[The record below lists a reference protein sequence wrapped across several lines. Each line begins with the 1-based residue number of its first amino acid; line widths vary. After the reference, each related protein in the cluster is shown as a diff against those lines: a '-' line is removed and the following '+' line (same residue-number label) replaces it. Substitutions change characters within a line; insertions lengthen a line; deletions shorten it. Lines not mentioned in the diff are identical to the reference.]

1 MSDAIKR
8 LKAED
13 RNDSYNSF
21 SAAINSR
28 EQLTPKTNAQ
38 SYAIELNELK
48 RKEAGDYDPY
58 DHSDI
63 EHPTTNFETLIH
75 LLKSSFGTGIL
86 AMPLAFYHSGYILGI
101 IGTSV
106 IGLLCTYCMHMLVRT
121 EYELCKRKK
130 VPSLTY
136 PGTAEAALAEGPPFL
151 AKLAPYSGIISNVFL
166 LMYQLGSSCVYIVF
180 ISENIWNVVNNYWQ
194 VNERLIFVMLLLP
207 LILVTFV
214 KNLKLLVPLTSF
226 ANFITVVSFGIIYY
240 YIFQEPI
247 TFEGRLAIGQLT
259 NMPLFFG
266 TVMFAL
272 ESIGMVSAVWS
283 LTIAFLV
290 GLAVLIPYIDL
301 FISLVGALCIS
312 ALGLAF
318 PAIFDSSTKW
328 YHLDDSLK
336 WWIHGKN
343 LLIVLTIS
351 NTFLLLYQLGICCVY
366 TVFVAEN
373 IKNVLDQYMAN
384 PVDERIIMVIILLP
398 LVFINYI
405 KNLKF
410 LAPLTIVA
418 NVLTFVSFAIIFY
431 FIFSKKV
438 TLEDREP
445 IGDYRDFPLYF
456 GTVLFALEAIGMI
469 MPLKN
474 EMKSPQNFGSCCG
487 VLNIGMLAVVV
498 LYMMTGLFGYLAYG
512 KHVLGSISYTIDPEN
527 IAAQV
532 CKLMLAV
539 AIFTTHA
546 LSMYVA
552 IDIVWTQNLLR
563 RFEKSYYVN
572 IWEYAIRTCLVVLT
586 FGLAVAIPYIDLFIS
601 LVGAL
606 CISCSGIAFPAIM
619 DSCVQWQSHRG
630 VKMVLIHA
638 KNVAI
643 ALFALLGL
651 VVGTATSLEKI
662 IEKFGPIESNS
673 LNSTST

>member
-1 MSDAIKR
+1 MTSSGSSAGVFQYEAVPRGETTPMSSTK
-8 LKAED
+8 
-13 RNDSYNSF
+13 NF

-272 ESIGMVSAVWS
+272 ESIGMVLPLQHEMKNRAHFSKPFGTLNVGM
-283 LTIAFLV
+283 FLV
-290 GLAVLIPYIDL
+290 TTMYIVMGLFGYLAYGDTVKASISYTIDPESKIAQVCKLLLALAIFTSFSLFMYVGVDIIWNHMNLKAKFDQKPHPQLWDYVFRTLLVSFVFGLAVLIPYIDL

-343 LLIVLTIS
+343 LLIVL
-351 NTFLLLYQLGICCVY
+351 
-366 TVFVAEN
+366 
-373 IKNVLDQYMAN
+373 
-384 PVDERIIMVIILLP
+384 
-398 LVFINYI
+398 
-405 KNLKF
+405 
-410 LAPLTIVA
+410 
-418 NVLTFVSFAIIFY
+418 FAF
-431 FIFSKKV
+431 F
-438 TLEDREP
+438 
-445 IGDYRDFPLYF
+445 
-456 GTVLFALEAIGMI
+456 
-469 MPLKN
+469 
-474 EMKSPQNFGSCCG
+474 
-487 VLNIGMLAVVV
+487 
-498 LYMMTGLFGYLAYG
+498 
-512 KHVLGSISYTIDPEN
+512 
-527 IAAQV
+527 
-532 CKLMLAV
+532 
-539 AIFTTHA
+539 
-546 LSMYVA
+546 
-552 IDIVWTQNLLR
+552 
-563 RFEKSYYVN
+563 
-572 IWEYAIRTCLVVLT
+572 
-586 FGLAVAIPYIDLFIS
+586 
-601 LVGAL
+601 
-606 CISCSGIAFPAIM
+606 
-619 DSCVQWQSHRG
+619 
-630 VKMVLIHA
+630 
-638 KNVAI
+638 
-643 ALFALLGL
+643 GL
-651 VVGTATSLEKI
+651 VVGTITSMDQI
-662 IEKFGPIESNS
+662 IQKFTPN
-673 LNSTST
+673 